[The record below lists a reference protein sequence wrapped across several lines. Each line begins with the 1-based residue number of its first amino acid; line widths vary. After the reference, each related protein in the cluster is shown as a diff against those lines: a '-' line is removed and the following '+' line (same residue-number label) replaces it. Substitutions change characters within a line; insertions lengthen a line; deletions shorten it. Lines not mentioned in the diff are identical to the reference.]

1 MERSDIEAP
10 DAGVVP
16 QASPSIAL
24 KVFYS
29 LGQAA
34 QSGGFDTA
42 VGFVFFYY
50 SVVLGLSGTLIG
62 AALAVGL
69 VFDALVDPAIGSWS
83 DNLKSRL
90 GRRLPLMIISIP
102 PTVICV
108 GLLFSPPAGLSQ
120 PLLFAWLATFSIA
133 ARCAISLFHV
143 PYVALGA
150 ELTTDYAGRTSVVV
164 YRSAAGVLAGLVIT
178 ALGYTAFFADGGL
191 QRAESYPGFGW
202 SAAAVLFVCMS
213 ACCVGLRR
221 YAAALPQPE
230 RVAEPTWRRMPSEV
244 VEIFANRS
252 FRLLFISAVITYV
265 AQGLNA
271 TLNQHSFVFVWLIKS
286 ENIQFISYA
295 FVVGLLLGVGS
306 APKIQ
311 ARLEKKTVVLIGLS
325 LLIAN
330 WLVMQGAWLAGI
342 YSPVGEAALL
352 PMQIN
357 SFVAG
362 IGLGFVSVAYPS
374 MMADAADE
382 HEHLF
387 GRRREGL
394 YFAGLGFA
402 NKAAV
407 AVGVFIAGRALD
419 VIRFPADLAKTPGAV
434 LPDDVKVQLVWVW
447 GPIPAVIAV
456 ISMVIFASYGIT
468 RARHAAIA
476 AALRPSAGG

>member
-1 MERSDIEAP
+1 M
-10 DAGVVP
+10 
-16 QASPSIAL
+16 
-24 KVFYS
+24 
-29 LGQAA
+29 
-34 QSGGFDTA
+34 
-42 VGFVFFYY
+42 
-50 SVVLGLSGTLIG
+50 
-62 AALAVGL
+62 
-69 VFDALVDPAIGSWS
+69 
-83 DNLKSRL
+83 
-90 GRRLPLMIISIP
+90 
-102 PTVICV
+102 
-108 GLLFSPPAGLSQ
+108 
-120 PLLFAWLATFSIA
+120 
-133 ARCAISLFHV
+133 
-143 PYVALGA
+143 
-150 ELTTDYAGRTSVVV
+150 
-164 YRSAAGVLAGLVIT
+164 
-178 ALGYTAFFADGGL
+178 
-191 QRAESYPGFGW
+191 
-202 SAAAVLFVCMS
+202 
-213 ACCVGLRR
+213 
-221 YAAALPQPE
+221 
-230 RVAEPTWRRMPSEV
+230 
-244 VEIFANRS
+244 
-252 FRLLFISAVITYV
+252 
-265 AQGLNA
+265 
-271 TLNQHSFVFVWLIKS
+271 FVWLIKS

-306 APKIQ
+306 APKFQ

-330 WLVMQGAWLAGI
+330 WLVMQGAWLAGV

-407 AVGVFIAGRALD
+407 AVGVFVAGRALD
-419 VIRFPADLAKTPGAV
+419 VIRFPPDLAKTPGAV
-434 LPDDVKVQLVWVW
+434 LPHDVKVQLVWVW

-476 AALRPSAGG
+476 AALRPSGGA